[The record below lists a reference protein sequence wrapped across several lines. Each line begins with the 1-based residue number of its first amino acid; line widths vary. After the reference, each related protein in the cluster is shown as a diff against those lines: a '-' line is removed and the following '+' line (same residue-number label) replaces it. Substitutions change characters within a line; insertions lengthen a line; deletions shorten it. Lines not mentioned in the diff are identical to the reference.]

1 MNGNILEDAKKFK
14 EAIALVVREEVRR
27 MTRDCFR
34 VKKAKVTTAPD
45 GTVCGV
51 TLVGDGTELFLPY
64 VSSLASVPVG
74 SVVWVAIF
82 GGDSMRNAVVWQ
94 DATVD
99 SSGGSGGEIPSYHAV
114 TLNSDGTVQSYAPTL
129 IYNDV
134 LANLS
139 NPLRSDYL
147 DVTWR
152 NTKIL
157 AKCMEVTNSTGGDLK
172 FIGEC
177 EHDGIQRYM
186 VFTLNTSSVLA
197 TTNINT
203 FEDTSNKVQD
213 IAANATS
220 TLRFPSTKA
229 VFDQF
234 QRKPVTVWEVDGT
247 VVTTGLVALETDMTA
262 NPNWQLTGLDMTPF
276 KRIKVYTKAAQKSG
290 STASASTTPSD
301 VLEISLDPR
310 AAGPYGGHYIAS
322 NVIQKPNDRN
332 RFSTL
337 CCAVS
342 ADKTSFA
349 VLRMTNLY
357 GTAATDNSD
366 VGAYVFKIEGYYD

>member
-1 MNGNILEDAKKFK
+1 
-14 EAIALVVREEVRR
+14 
-27 MTRDCFR
+27 
-34 VKKAKVTTAPD
+34 
-45 GTVCGV
+45 
-51 TLVGDGTELFLPY
+51 
-64 VSSLASVPVG
+64 
-74 SVVWVAIF
+74 
-82 GGDSMRNAVVWQ
+82 
-94 DATVD
+94 
-99 SSGGSGGEIPSYHAV
+99 
-114 TLNSDGTVQSYAPTL
+114 
-129 IYNDV
+129 
-134 LANLS
+134 
-139 NPLRSDYL
+139 
-147 DVTWR
+147 
-152 NTKIL
+152 
-157 AKCMEVTNSTGGDLK
+157 MEVTNPTGGDLK

-203 FEDTSNKVQD
+203 FEDISNKVQD

-220 TLRFPSTKA
+220 TLRFPSAKA

-290 STASASTTPSD
+290 STASASTMPSD

-332 RFSTL
+332 RLATL